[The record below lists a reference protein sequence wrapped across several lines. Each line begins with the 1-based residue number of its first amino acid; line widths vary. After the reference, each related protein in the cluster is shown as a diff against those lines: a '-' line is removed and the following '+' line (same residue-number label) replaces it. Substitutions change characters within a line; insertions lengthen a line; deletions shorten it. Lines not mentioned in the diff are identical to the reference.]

1 MPGFWPL
8 LTTGIIGCLHA
19 LLILMQVWR
28 VDFNVYMNYVPVDMS
43 TVEELDDGKYKNA
56 PTHIRVT
63 PAAGKD
69 VLVECEVLEGLGCTF
84 EYHRRRYV
92 WSDDDEIWEKIRC
105 RTTMATDLFSR
116 WTGFQNSDNLEQA
129 RVR

>member
-1 MPGFWPL
+1 
-8 LTTGIIGCLHA
+8 
-19 LLILMQVWR
+19 
-28 VDFNVYMNYVPVDMS
+28 MS